1 MPGTYDRFGDA
12 VRSVIRA
19 YHGSPA
25 RNIRKFDPAKI
36 GSARNG
42 TALGYGFNF
51 SEDPGFARQYTPMLG
66 KTYEV
71 EIEYP
76 ESSLIALDQRPTSDM
91 RAALADMVYEAPSN
105 SWRDEAAQELLV
117 GAQSQTVLES
127 LLRAY
132 NTEKMDRQTNLA
144 RIAAELFDRKIPGA
158 RSDYYGPRTYVM
170 YPGSE
175 DKIRILRKYGL
186 LPATLAVEGLLN
198 QQPEEELTAPAF

>member
-1 MPGTYDRFGDA
+1 MDPADSI
-12 VRSVIRA
+12 RSLIRA
-19 YHGSPA
+19 FHGSPS
-25 RNIRKFDPAKI
+25 RNIRKFDPSKI

-51 SEDPGFARQYTPMLG
+51 SEDPGFARQYRPMLG

-76 ESSLIALDQRPTSDM
+76 ESSLIALDERPTGDT
-91 RAALADMVYEAPSN
+91 RAALADIVYEAPSN
-105 SWRDEAAQELLV
+105 FWRDDATETMML
-117 GAQSQTVLES
+117 GGSSQAVLDS

-132 NTEKMDRQTNLA
+132 NTEGGGRQDNLA
-144 RIAAELFDRKIPGA
+144 RIASELFDRQIPGA

-175 DKIRILRKYGL
+175 DQIRILRKFAL
-186 LPATLAVEGLLN
+186 APATLGAEGLVS
-198 QQPEEELTAPAF
+198 QQQEAGSKAPAF